1 MWLARKDSVL
11 YVNGVIKPSPS
22 QTAQESA
29 VTQHLIF

>member
-1 MWLARKDSVL
+1 MRLARKDSV